1 MRERITSSQ
10 DIDPKDIIAED
21 VTKRIFSVKSSKGN
35 MTYKLNFSA
44 TDDMPHCE
52 CFDLQQTLLPCKHF
66 VAVMTEFDDW
76 NWSRLPDAYRNSPY
90 LTLDRDAVFKMY
102 VIDGDIDVEGT
113 DEMLQEIH
121 ERLLDLPRV
130 KRSVTTKSACCRE
143 LLKELKSLTYIVYDE
158 EATTS
163 LQETPEDALEEFKK
177 ATVKDN
183 GIPVEDKVIIEKT
196 KDAEHRKKVP
206 AKDNPVSEEQR
217 RKTLKIPI
225 RKGKRNAYSG
235 RVGISSDIKKKASK
249 LDINDYLKKE
259 EPTEFVEPVYPRG
272 LV

>member
-1 MRERITSSQ
+1 
-10 DIDPKDIIAED
+10 
-21 VTKRIFSVKSSKGN
+21 
-35 MTYKLNFSA
+35 MTYKLNFGA

-52 CFDLQQTLLPCKHF
+52 CFDWQQTLLPCKHF

-113 DEMLQEIH
+113 DEMLQEIP

-130 KRSVTTKSACCRE
+130 KCSVTTKSSCCRE

-163 LQETPEDALEEFKK
+163 LQETLEDAREEFKK
-177 ATVKDN
+177 TTVKDN

-206 AKDNPVSEEQR
+206 AKDNLVSEEQR

-225 RKGKRNAYSG
+225 KKGKRNAYSG
-235 RVGISSDIKKKASK
+235 RVGISSDQSQKSQGFCVADFATLSDERRSRSKIFLLFIWIKEPCVRKSEGLARLK
-249 LDINDYLKKE
+249 LPGISQTKI
-259 EPTEFVEPVYPRG
+259 
-272 LV
+272 